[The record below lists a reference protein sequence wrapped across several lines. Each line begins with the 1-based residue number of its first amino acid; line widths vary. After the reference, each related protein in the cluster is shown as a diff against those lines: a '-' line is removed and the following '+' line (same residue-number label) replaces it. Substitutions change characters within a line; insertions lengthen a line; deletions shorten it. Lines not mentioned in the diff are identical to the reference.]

1 MVFSYVLRKNYFFFF
16 ATTFLGAGA
25 AFLATTLGAAFAT
38 AFTGAFATAFATF
51 FISVFFSATGDI
63 IAGEATAF
71 GVATSALGAACPA
84 RDIFMIASV
93 SFSSLKEMSDIC
105 FSSLSVFTTGAAV
118 RAGNSERPL
127 NSSRPPRSNEGRS
140 LRLNSGL
147 PNARL
152 PNSFLGA
159 RSSVSLFAPKQSLQ
173 YTGLPLVGRNGTSH
187 DLPHSAQVAFP
198 GGKYEDTDSD
208 FAYTALRETQEEV
221 GVNPQEVELIK
232 PFTPMYIPPSNF
244 MVHPFLG
251 FAKQELR
258 FVPDPSEVA
267 RIIELPLAVFL
278 DESIVIE
285 TRLATSYSE
294 EISVPAFNIEETI
307 VWGATA
313 MMLSELKEV
322 LKSVFEYKI

>member
-1 MVFSYVLRKNYFFFF
+1 MDFQYFLEHV
-16 ATTFLGAGA
+16 AY
-25 AFLATTLGAAFAT
+25 LAEAELPAMKAHAIMAPIERLETLQNPINVINT
-38 AFTGAFATAFATF
+38 PRT
-51 FISVFFSATGDI
+51 
-63 IAGEATAF
+63 
-71 GVATSALGAACPA
+71 
-84 RDIFMIASV
+84 
-93 SFSSLKEMSDIC
+93 
-105 FSSLSVFTTGAAV
+105 AAV
-118 RAGNSERPL
+118 LMLLYPKKGETHLVLIVRNAY
-127 NSSRPPRSNEGRS
+127 EG
-140 LRLNSGL
+140 
-147 PNARL
+147 
-152 PNSFLGA
+152 
-159 RSSVSLFAPKQSLQ
+159 V
-173 YTGLPLVGRNGTSH
+173 
-187 DLPHSAQVAFP
+187 HSAQVAFP

-251 FAKQELR
+251 VAKQELR

-285 TRLATSYSE
+285 TRLATSYAK

-322 LKSVFEYKI
+322 LKSVFEYKT

>member
-1 MVFSYVLRKNYFFFF
+1 MDFQYFLEHV
-16 ATTFLGAGA
+16 AY
-25 AFLATTLGAAFAT
+25 LAEAELPAMKAHAIMAPVERLETLQNPINVINT
-38 AFTGAFATAFATF
+38 PRT
-51 FISVFFSATGDI
+51 
-63 IAGEATAF
+63 
-71 GVATSALGAACPA
+71 
-84 RDIFMIASV
+84 
-93 SFSSLKEMSDIC
+93 
-105 FSSLSVFTTGAAV
+105 AAV
-118 RAGNSERPL
+118 LMLLYPKKGETHLVLIVRNAY
-127 NSSRPPRSNEGRS
+127 EG
-140 LRLNSGL
+140 
-147 PNARL
+147 
-152 PNSFLGA
+152 
-159 RSSVSLFAPKQSLQ
+159 V
-173 YTGLPLVGRNGTSH
+173 
-187 DLPHSAQVAFP
+187 HSAQVAFP

-251 FAKQELR
+251 VAKQELR

-285 TRLATSYSE
+285 TRLATSYAK

-322 LKSVFEYKI
+322 LKSVFEYKT